1 MKNSQSNFNN
11 VEVRINY
18 ASGTT
23 VNSAYNLVFFAF
35 HDIFIVINH
44 RYHYRGIL
52 KKQWKKVKKKIEF
65 FGVEQKK
72 LV

>member
-35 HDIFIVINH
+35 HDIFIVIDH
-44 RYHYRGIL
+44 RYHDRGIL
-52 KKQWKKVKKKIEF
+52 KKGMKKS
-65 FGVEQKK
+65 
-72 LV
+72 